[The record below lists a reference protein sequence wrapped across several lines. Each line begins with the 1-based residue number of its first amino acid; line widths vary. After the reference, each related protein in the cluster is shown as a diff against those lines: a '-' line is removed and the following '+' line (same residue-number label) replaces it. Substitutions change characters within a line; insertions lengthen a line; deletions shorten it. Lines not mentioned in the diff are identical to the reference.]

1 MAANAALNDQQ
12 RFYAPHLQSNA
23 LALANV
29 KFFSACFAG
38 AAAGVL
44 GLENWAG
51 FSLFAVAITLTT
63 ATLSLV
69 NYKGNP
75 SRYVKSG
82 VFEIANPG
90 QENLASFILAWTLL
104 YGTSDCVVPYARRL
118 NDPLGIVHGL

>member
-1 MAANAALNDQQ
+1 MAANAAQNDQQ
-12 RFYAPHLQSNA
+12 RYYAPHLQSNA

-51 FSLFAVAITLTT
+51 FSLFAFATILTT
-63 ATLSLV
+63 TILSLV
-69 NYKGNP
+69 NYKGKP
-75 SRYVKSG
+75 TRYVKGG

-90 QENLASFILAWTLL
+90 QENLASFILAWTLF
-104 YGTSDCVVPYARRL
+104 Y
-118 NDPLGIVHGL
+118 GIVHVYD